1 MSDLFINIICN
12 FIFCVIIG
20 RLAQR
25 ITRFYSGIL
34 CCAFIG
40 FAGIVA
46 ADLFTKLIGWTP
58 HEIKETLLA
67 CLIGACMVSLGMKL
81 IMRYVIISSHSYRV

>member
-1 MSDLFINIICN
+1 MSDIFINIICN

-20 RLAQR
+20 GIAQR

-34 CCAFIG
+34 CCAFTG

-46 ADLFTKLIGWTP
+46 ADIFTKLIGWTP
-58 HEIKETLLA
+58 HEIKTTLLA
-67 CLIGACMVSLGMKL
+67 CLIGACVVSFGMKL
-81 IMRYVIISSHSYRV
+81 IMRYVITSNFYHV